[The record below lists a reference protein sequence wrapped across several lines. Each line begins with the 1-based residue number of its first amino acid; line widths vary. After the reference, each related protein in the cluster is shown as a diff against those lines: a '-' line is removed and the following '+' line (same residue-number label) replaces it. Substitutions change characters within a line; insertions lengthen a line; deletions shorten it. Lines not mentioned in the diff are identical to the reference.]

1 MERFTVRI
9 ICVNTGDKF
18 GHWYVKNLKHM
29 IDTYSG
35 LKYDEFVVITS
46 ENHKGVFNK
55 LQMFDMYRDGENL
68 YFDLDICI
76 YGKVPNLIRKDVT
89 VLKIWWHK
97 IFHTSF
103 NSSIISWTGDHSYI
117 YKTFMKDPKMYEEKY
132 NKGLDEMIE
141 KEKLVVNNYGK
152 VCYSLQGTGTEY
164 LPKNPNY
171 SIVLFN
177 QKHHLMEP
185 GWTGW
190 WTNYFLPKSE

>member
-1 MERFTVRI
+1 MRI

-46 ENHKGVFNK
+46 ENYKGVFNK

-76 YGKVPNLIRKDVT
+76 YDKVPNLIRKDLT
-89 VLKIWWHK
+89 VLYAWWRDR
-97 IFHTSF
+97 FHTNL
-103 NSSIISWTGDHSYI
+103 NSSIISWTGDQSHI
-117 YKTFMKDPKMYEEKY
+117 YETFKKDPNKWQEKY
-132 NKGLDEMIE
+132 NKGIDQMLEENFKVATYD
-141 KEKLVVNNYGK
+141 K
-152 VCYSLQGTGTEY
+152 VCYSINENEY
-164 LPKNPNY
+164 KPKDNNY
-171 SIVLFN
+171 SIMLFN
-177 QKHHLMEP
+177 QRQFYMEP

-190 WTNYFLPKSE
+190 WTNYFLPKS